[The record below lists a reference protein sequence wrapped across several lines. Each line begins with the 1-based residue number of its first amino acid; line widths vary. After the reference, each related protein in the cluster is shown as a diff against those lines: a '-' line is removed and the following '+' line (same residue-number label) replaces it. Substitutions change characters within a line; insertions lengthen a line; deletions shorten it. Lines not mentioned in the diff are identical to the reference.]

1 MRIAQAVAAGARPDG
16 VVFTAGFM
24 QQVQGILGS
33 PGSLPRTL
41 VVHHREDTCRFTLP
55 GAVEPFVQWSGGK
68 ARVVWITG
76 GTSTGDVCEARAYH
90 GFNGVDGKVVSAVAG
105 FARR

>member
-1 MRIAQAVAAGARPDG
+1 MLFR
-16 VVFTAGFM
+16 
-24 QQVQGILGS
+24 S
-33 PGSLPRTL
+33 SLPRTL

-55 GAVEPFVQWSGGK
+55 SAVEPFVQWSGGK

-76 GTSTGDVCEARAYH
+76 GTTTGDVCEARAYH